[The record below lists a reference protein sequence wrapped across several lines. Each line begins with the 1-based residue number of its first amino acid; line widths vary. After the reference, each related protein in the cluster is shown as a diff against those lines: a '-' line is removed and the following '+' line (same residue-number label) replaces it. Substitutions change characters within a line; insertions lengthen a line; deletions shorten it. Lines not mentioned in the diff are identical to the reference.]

1 MAIEVAEERLRAIP
15 ESDVKR
21 LRTKV
26 EKQAPS
32 KENET

>member
-1 MAIEVAEERLRAIP
+1 MAIKLARKCLRAIP